1 MAKGFSPLIGLAVVV
16 ALAMVA
22 VFGALSLNN
31 ATPVFA
37 QDATQTVHVGETVN
51 VDITS
56 LITGGG
62 ANYDTDGTA
71 TVTVQSATTD
81 LLTATAPTV
90 VATFG
95 GIVVSMTGEAEGT
108 GRVTVSLPLVD
119 SDTPQRL
126 RIDVTVIA
134 ATPPTLVGVI
144 TDLAVAEAVE
154 ADTTV
159 TPNIDAAAGTAKKLD
174 VSGYFADGKGTGGK
188 VVEYSIGSD
197 TAATVVVSADDGTPT
212 YSATET
218 STDGKILLRAPIG
231 GQASASAIIT
241 VTARVTAGSDTGGVS
256 QTFFVDVVDP
266 GSGTAAE
273 RATLTPD
280 SMDPGK
286 NTRYRLVFNANSDI
300 RSGIEDITI
309 ELDSFSVPSSIDAS
323 SVSVSATGDH
333 DNDVTTAERVVTN
346 SPADVA
352 VNGEK
357 ITLTLKT
364 QADDFLDVIDSG
376 DVVTIVIRQSAGV
389 SNPAAGGK
397 YGAPAG
403 EEADEDMF
411 VTIDGADDLLI
422 NEITVLRTVGLDPDD
437 GGRGDMVTATAEG
450 FRKSTT
456 VHFFLDE
463 NGDGM
468 RDIEEFDLCTATVG
482 GNSIGSCEFE
492 VTRPPFGSG
501 ENVVNAVDG
510 RNQYASMGESD
521 TFTLDP
527 SLSATPKG
535 GTPGEII
542 LVQLADF
549 TNSNVSRVRLARR
562 DLCNDANTDPD
573 DDVEVCT
580 ESISSTGDLNFRVT
594 IPDWA
599 PDGKQ
604 DFRVD
609 VGDEDA
615 STTLDITGPIITPTP
630 RTVAANQRVSLVGD
644 GFNNG
649 SLISEIS
656 IGGEVIESARINAGQ
671 PVRVD
676 NGGGW
681 SAAVN
686 LPLSASTTSVGSREI
701 RVTDSEGRSG
711 IVSVNIPAREVTITP
726 AVGRVGTL
734 ATVRG
739 VNFPSKNDDGSSFN
753 VTIEYDTGDGETTVS
768 AVPDASGRFE
778 VQMRIP
784 TSADIPSTNTVKVSF
799 DTELADG
806 RDGGPTI
813 VTTVTHA
820 VPEGIITLSTPT
832 GPPGTLV
839 NISGQGFKAYVPVQ
853 SVSVGSIEVTPSPAP
868 STDVNGMMNFNIVI
882 PGLDNGI
889 QTIEVEV
896 SGTTASLGF
905 TVSPSGVS
913 AGNITESS
921 LAVENMGD
929 NFVRSF
935 NFNND
940 TKSWTFYSPEAPD
953 ASTQTNF
960 ITGESY
966 WILINESQEVILNGK
981 TRNLTCAADSC
992 WNNIVW

>member
-31 ATPVFA
+31 ATPVLA
-37 QDATQTVHVGETVN
+37 QDATQTVHVGESVD

-56 LITGGG
+56 IINEGG
-62 ANYDTDGTA
+62 ANFDSSGVGTIVIQPPGL
-71 TVTVQSATTD
+71 VTA
-81 LLTATAPTV
+81 
-90 VATFG
+90 VAVAEAFG
-95 GIVVSMTGEAEGT
+95 GIEVSMTGGAAGS
-108 GRVTVSLPLVD
+108 GRVTIPLTLKDD
-119 SDTPQRL
+119 STQRI
-126 RIDVTVIA
+126 RIDVTVVA
-134 ATPPTLVGVI
+134 ATPATSVDDIPDQLIEVGDDDFEI
-144 TDLAVAEAVE
+144 DVE
-154 ADTTV
+154 DF
-159 TPNIDAAAGTAKKLD
+159 
-174 VSGYFADGKGTGGK
+174 FADGMGTGGAITGYTASDPPAISNRDIDITDPTGTSTEF
-188 VVEYSIGSD
+188 VVDAD
-197 TAATVVVSADDGTPT
+197 TAEAGDSYFVTITAADTNDLEADPTQSFFIDVVA
-212 YSATET
+212 
-218 STDGKILLRAPIG
+218 
-231 GQASASAIIT
+231 
-241 VTARVTAGSDTGGVS
+241 AGS
-256 QTFFVDVVDP
+256 
-266 GSGTAAE
+266 GSAAGF
-273 RATLTPD
+273 ATLTPD
-280 SMDPGK
+280 SDNPGA
-286 NTRYRLVFNANSDI
+286 NTRYKIEFNANGVITTGVD
-300 RSGIEDITI
+300 DITI
-309 ELDSFSVPSSIDAS
+309 ELDSFDVPSSIDAGAV
-323 SVSVSATGDH
+323 SVSVSGNY
-333 DNDVTTAERVVTN
+333 NDDGILDGVGTTARTVTN
-346 SPADVA
+346 SAADVG

-357 ITLTLKT
+357 IIITLKV
-364 QADDFLDVIDSG
+364 ASDDFVNTIDEDSA
-376 DVVTIVIRQSAGV
+376 VTIIIRQSAGV
-389 SNPAAGGK
+389 SNPAAGGG
-397 YGAPAG
+397 YGRPVG
-403 EEADEDMF
+403 DDADEDML
-411 VTIDGADDLLI
+411 VTIDDEEDLYI
-422 NEITVLRTVGLDPDD
+422 EEITILRTVGLDPDD
-437 GGRGDMVTATAEG
+437 GGRGDMVTATAKG

-463 NGDGM
+463 DGDDM
-468 RDIEEFDLCTATVG
+468 RDTEEFDLCTATVG
-482 GNSIGSCEFE
+482 SNSIGSCEFE

-521 TFTLDP
+521 TFSLDP
-527 SLSATPKG
+527 SLSATPTG

-573 DDVEVCT
+573 DDVEGCS
-580 ESISSTGDLNFRVT
+580 ESIPSTGDLNFRVT

-609 VGDEDA
+609 VGNEDA
-615 STTLDITGPIITPTP
+615 STTLDITGPIVKPTP
-630 RTVAANQRVSLVGD
+630 STVVANQRVSLVGD
-644 GFNNG
+644 GFNDG

-656 IGGEVIESARINAGQ
+656 IGGEVIELTRINGGQ

-686 LPLSASTTSVGSREI
+686 LPMSSATTSVGSREI

-711 IVSVNIPAREVTITP
+711 IVNVTIPAREVTITP

-799 DTELADG
+799 DAELADG

-820 VPEGIITLSTPT
+820 VPEGVITLSTPT
-832 GPPGTLV
+832 GPPGTFV

-905 TVSPSGVS
+905 TVTPSGVS

-921 LAVENMGD
+921 LAVVNLGD

-940 TKSWTFYSPEAPD
+940 TKSWTFYSPAAPD
-953 ASTQTNF
+953 DSTQTSF

-966 WILINESQEVILNGK
+966 WVLINESQEVILNGK
-981 TRNLTCAADSC
+981 TRNLTCAQGSC
-992 WNNIVW
+992 WNQIVW

>member
-1 MAKGFSPLIGLAVVV
+1 MAKRFSPLIGLAVVV

-22 VFGALSLNN
+22 VFGAMSL
-31 ATPVFA
+31 TPNPALA
-37 QDATQTVHVGETVN
+37 QDPMVKVHVGATMI
-51 VDITS
+51 VDIS
-56 LITGGG
+56 DHINGGLD
-62 ANYDTDGTA
+62 NYKSSTTPQA
-71 TVTVQSATTD
+71 VPTTIATT
-81 LLTATAPTV
+81 AV
-90 VATFG
+90 VVEKVGSVMVPVTGVAA
-95 GIVVSMTGEAEGT
+95 GEA
-108 GRVTVSLPLVD
+108 RVTVRVTLDDD
-119 SDTPQRL
+119 SRQTFT
-126 RIDVTVIA
+126 IDVTVVVP
-134 ATPPTLVGVI
+134 TPAMAVGEIDDMMIEAGGSRTIDVEDLFDNGMGTDSGADGAIDMYISSVSPPSAGLVITNPTGIDTTEYTLV
-144 TDLAVAEAVE
+144 
-154 ADTTV
+154 
-159 TPNIDAAAGTAKKLD
+159 
-174 VSGYFADGKGTGGK
+174 
-188 VVEYSIGSD
+188 
-197 TAATVVVSADDGTPT
+197 
-212 YSATET
+212 
-218 STDGKILLRAPIG
+218 
-231 GQASASAIIT
+231 
-241 VTARVTAGSDTGGVS
+241 VTAGTDEGTNYFVTLTAEDNHDDADPSIS
-256 QTFFVDVVDP
+256 FFVDVDENA
-266 GSGTAAE
+266 GGAATGRAMLTA
-273 RATLTPD
+273 D
-280 SMDPGK
+280 SYGPGK
-286 NTRYRLVFNANSDI
+286 NTRYKIVFSTNKEI
-300 RSGIEDITI
+300 RSGVEDITI
-309 ELDSFSVPSSIDAS
+309 ELDSFSVPSSIGTE
-323 SVSVSATGDH
+323 SVSVSAKNVDS
-333 DNDVTTAERVVTN
+333 NDQDDTADETLTV

-352 VNGEK
+352 VNGAK
-357 ITLTLKT
+357 ITLTLPT
-364 QADDFLDVIDSG
+364 AADDFTNIISSKTEI
-376 DVVTIVIRQSAGV
+376 TIVIRQSAGI
-389 SNPAAGGK
+389 SNPAAGGG
-397 YGAPAG
+397 YGAPVG

-411 VTIDGADDLLI
+411 VTIDGAADLLI
-422 NEITVLRTVGLDPDD
+422 NEIMILRTVGLDPDD
-437 GGRGDMVTATAEG
+437 GGRGDMVTATAKG

-463 NGDGM
+463 DGDGV
-468 RDIEEFDLCTATVG
+468 RDTAEFDLCTATVG
-482 GNSIGSCEFE
+482 SNSIGSCDFE

-501 ENVVNAVDG
+501 ENAVNAVDG
-510 RNQYASMGESD
+510 RNFYASMGEAD

-527 SLSATPKG
+527 SLSATPMG

-549 TNSNVSRVRLARR
+549 NNSNVSRVRLARR

-573 DDVEVCT
+573 DDVEGCS
-580 ESISSTGDLNFRVT
+580 ESIPSTGDLNFRVT

-615 STTLDITGPIITPTP
+615 STTLDITGPIVNPTP
-630 RTVAANQRVSLVGD
+630 STVVANQRVSLVGD
-644 GFNNG
+644 GFNDG

-656 IGGEVIESARINAGQ
+656 IGGEVIESARINGGQ

-686 LPLSASTTSVGSREI
+686 LPLSSATTSVGGREI
-701 RVTDSEGRSG
+701 RVTDSDGRSG
-711 IVSVNIPAREVTITP
+711 IVNVTILTREVTITP

-739 VNFPSKNDDGSSFN
+739 VNFPSKNDDGSSFS

-799 DTELADG
+799 EAELAG
-806 RDGGPTI
+806 GGDGGPTI

-820 VPEGIITLSTPT
+820 VPEGVITISTDT

-839 NISGQGFKAYVPVQ
+839 NVSGQGFKAYVPVQ

-868 STDVNGMMNFNIVI
+868 STDVNGMMNFDIVI

-905 TVSPSGVS
+905 TVAPSGV
-913 AGNITESS
+913 AIGAITPAAKATVN
-921 LAVENMGD
+921 LGD

-953 ASTQTNF
+953 DSTQTHF
-960 ITGESY
+960 IAGESY
-966 WILINESQEVILNGK
+966 WILIGESQEVILNGK
-981 TRNLTCAADSC
+981 TRNLTCSAAGNC
-992 WNNIVW
+992 WNQIVW